1 MSDPGYSIEMT
12 AERVAVLRLSFAK
25 ANSMS
30 PDMLLALRAALA
42 ESMAQGA
49 SAVVLTGAR
58 RSFCAGLALPEIVG
72 LDREAMA
79 DFMTSF
85 SDAMRELLMLPVP
98 TVAAINGHA
107 IAGGTVMALMCD
119 YRIMT
124 DGDALIG
131 LNEAQLGIGLPAIVI
146 EPLRAR
152 VPSRSWAPIALAG
165 ELFEPAEALA
175 LGLVDDVTEADDLL
189 DLAIVRATEL
199 AKSPEAYAQVKAALL
214 RPTVA
219 ELDAVGPA
227 ELQAWLDTWFS
238 PSGQRLVTATV
249 AKLTG
254 FVG

>member
-1 MSDPGYSIEMT
+1 MSESGYSIEMT
-12 AERVAVLRLSFAK
+12 ADQVAVVRLSFAK

-30 PDMLLALRAALA
+30 PQMLA
-42 ESMAQGA
+42 ELRSAFQEVVSQGA
-49 SAVVLTGAR
+49 SAAVLTGSR

-72 LDREAMA
+72 LDREAMY
-79 DFMTSF
+79 DFMSGF
-85 SDAMRELLMLPVP
+85 SDAMRHLLTMPIP
-98 TVAAINGHA
+98 TIAAINGHA
-107 IAGGTVMALMCD
+107 IAGGAVMALMCD

-189 DLAIVRATEL
+189 DLAVVRAAEL
-199 AKSPEAYAQVKAALL
+199 AGSPEAYAQVKAALL

-238 PSGQRLVTATV
+238 PSGQRLVNATV